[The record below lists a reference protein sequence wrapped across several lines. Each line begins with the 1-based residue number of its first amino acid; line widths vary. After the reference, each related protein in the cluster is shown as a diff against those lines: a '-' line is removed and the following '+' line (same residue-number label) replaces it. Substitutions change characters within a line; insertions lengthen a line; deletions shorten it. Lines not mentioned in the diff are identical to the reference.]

1 MRRSTPPWDRE
12 RRDRTPDNHSGR
24 GVSRPQWKTA
34 ETPRRPR
41 ASCRSAAV
49 DGANARRARVAQINR
64 FAILA
69 DEWQPDSDELT
80 PTMKLKRRPITH
92 KYASHIDTLYPTK
105 ETR

>member
-12 RRDRTPDNHSGR
+12 RRVGGPLGEDR
-24 GVSRPQWKTA
+24 
-34 ETPRRPR
+34 E
-41 ASCRSAAV
+41 
-49 DGANARRARVAQINR
+49 
-64 FAILA
+64 AIDLLA

-92 KYASHIDTLYPTK
+92 KYASQIDTLYPTK